1 MISMTKSIGIWR
13 SWALVAGMMIGSGI
27 FTLPALLAPYGSYSF
42 IGWGVTGFG
51 AVCLALSYSYLSSRK
66 PGLGGPYFYVS
77 EAFGAIPAA
86 IVCWGY
92 WISLVSS
99 IAAISLSFAGYSQ
112 RFLPVLSDEPL
123 YSTLFAFVVILFFTV
138 INVRGVREA
147 SAVQLFTTVVKIIP
161 LVLVGFIGIMFGE
174 VNHIPAIN
182 PDDSSLFHMVGAL
195 CLLIMWGFIGVESA
209 TLPSEDTINPEKTI
223 ARASILGTLT
233 ALTVYVIAMFGI
245 MSIMSLA
252 ELQNS
257 TSPFTDAAQLIMG
270 DTGAIIITIGALFA
284 IGGTLNV
291 CIMIA
296 GTMMLAGARDK
307 IFPTYF
313 SQQSA
318 DGTPTRALLFS
329 CVLAIILLFFNT
341 SESLI
346 NSFENL
352 LILATF
358 AALVVYLGT
367 GLASIRLQ
375 LQDHKRGV
383 SLSYTRLCI
392 AILATLFSLLAII
405 GAWVLYQ

>member
-1 MISMTKSIGIWR
+1 MTKSIGIWR

-291 CIMIA
+291 CVMIA

>member
-1 MISMTKSIGIWR
+1 MTKSIGIWR

-51 AVCLALSYSYLSSRK
+51 AICLALSYSYLSSRK
-66 PGLGGPYFYVS
+66 PGLGGPYFYVF
-77 EAFGAIPAA
+77 EAFGPIPAA

-92 WISLVSS
+92 WISLVTS
-99 IAAISLSFAGYSQ
+99 IAAIALSFAGYSLTY
-112 RFLPVLSDEPL
+112 LPILNDDPL
-123 YSTLFAFVVILFFTV
+123 YSALFAVGIILFFTT
-138 INVRGVREA
+138 INIRGVREA
-147 SAVQLFTTVVKIIP
+147 SAVQLITTIVKIVP
-161 LVLVGFIGIMFGE
+161 LLLVGLFGIMFGE
-174 VNHIPAIN
+174 VSNIPAIN
-182 PDDSSLFHMVGAL
+182 PDDTSFFSMIAAL

-209 TLPSEDTINPEKTI
+209 TLPSEDTINPTKTI

-233 ALTVYVIAMFGI
+233 ALSVYMIAMFGI

-257 TSPFTDAAQLIMG
+257 TSPFADAAQLIMG

-296 GTMMLAGARDK
+296 GTIMLAGARDN
-307 IFPTYF
+307 IFPAYF
-313 SQQSA
+313 SQQNA
-318 DGTPTRALLFS
+318 EGTPTAALLCS
-329 CVLAIILLFFNT
+329 SVLAIILLLFNT
-341 SESLI
+341 SQSLI

-352 LILATF
+352 LIMATF
-358 AALVVYLGT
+358 SVLVVYLGT
-367 GLASIRLQ
+367 GLASIKLQ
-375 LQDHKRGV
+375 LQDHKQGAP
-383 SLSYTRLCI
+383 LSYMRLCI
-392 AILATLFSLLAII
+392 ALLATLFSLLAII

>member
-1 MISMTKSIGIWR
+1 MAKSIGLWR

-51 AVCLALSYSYLSSRK
+51 AMCLALSFSYLSSRK
-66 PGLGGPYFYVS
+66 PGLGGPYFFVF
-77 EAFGAIPAA
+77 EAFGAISAA
-86 IVCWGY
+86 IVCLGY
-92 WISLVSS
+92 WISLVTS

-112 RFLPVLSDEPL
+112 TYLPVLDDGPL
-123 YSTLFAFVVILFFTV
+123 NRSLFAIAIILLFTF
-138 INVRGVREA
+138 INVRGIREA
-147 SAVQLFTTVVKIIP
+147 SAVQLFTTVVKIVP
-161 LVLVGFIGIMFGE
+161 LLLIGFVGIMYGE
-174 VNHIPAIN
+174 VTHIEAIN
-182 PDDSSLFHMVGAL
+182 PDDNSLFHMVGAL

-209 TLPSEDTINPEKTI
+209 TLPSEDTINPKKTI

-233 ALTVYVIAMFGI
+233 ALTVYVIAMFGV

-291 CIMIA
+291 CIMMA
-296 GTMMLAGARDK
+296 GTIMLAGARDN
-307 IFPTYF
+307 IFPAYF
-313 SQQSA
+313 SRQNTE
-318 DGTPTRALLFS
+318 GTPTTALLFS
-329 CVLAIILLFFNT
+329 SAFAIILLLFNT

-367 GLASIRLQ
+367 GLASIKLQ
-375 LQDHKRGV
+375 LRDHKQGEQ
-383 SLSYTRLCI
+383 LSYKRLCI
-392 AILATLFSLLAII
+392 ALLATLFSLLAII
-405 GAWVLYQ
+405 GAWILYQ

>member
-1 MISMTKSIGIWR
+1 MTKSIGIWR

>member
-1 MISMTKSIGIWR
+1 MSKSIGLWR

-51 AVCLALSYSYLSSRK
+51 AMCLALSYSYLSSRK
-66 PGLGGPYFYVS
+66 PGLGGPYFYVF

-86 IVCWGY
+86 IVCLGY
-92 WISLVSS
+92 WISLVTS

-112 RFLPVLSDEPL
+112 TYLTVLDDEPL
-123 YSTLFAFVVILFFTV
+123 YRSLFAIAIILIFTF

-147 SAVQLFTTVVKIIP
+147 SAVQLFTTVVKIVP
-161 LVLVGFIGIMFGE
+161 LLLIGFVGIIYGE
-174 VNHIPAIN
+174 VTHIEAIN
-182 PDDSSLFHMVGAL
+182 PDDNSLFHMVGAL

-209 TLPSEDTINPEKTI
+209 TLPSEDTINPKKTI

-233 ALTVYVIAMFGI
+233 ALTVYVIAMFGV

-296 GTMMLAGARDK
+296 GTIMLAGARDN
-307 IFPTYF
+307 IFPAYF
-313 SQQSA
+313 SRQNTE
-318 DGTPTRALLFS
+318 GTPTTALLFS
-329 CVLAIILLFFNT
+329 SAFAIILLLFNT

-367 GLASIRLQ
+367 GLASIKLQ
-375 LQDHKRGV
+375 LRDHKQGEQ
-383 SLSYTRLCI
+383 LSYKRLCI
-392 AILATLFSLLAII
+392 ALLATLFSLLAII
-405 GAWVLYQ
+405 GAWILYQ

>member
-1 MISMTKSIGIWR
+1 
-13 SWALVAGMMIGSGI
+13 
-27 FTLPALLAPYGSYSF
+27 
-42 IGWGVTGFG
+42 
-51 AVCLALSYSYLSSRK
+51 
-66 PGLGGPYFYVS
+66 
-77 EAFGAIPAA
+77 
-86 IVCWGY
+86 
-92 WISLVSS
+92 
-99 IAAISLSFAGYSQ
+99 
-112 RFLPVLSDEPL
+112 
-123 YSTLFAFVVILFFTV
+123 
-138 INVRGVREA
+138 
-147 SAVQLFTTVVKIIP
+147 
-161 LVLVGFIGIMFGE
+161 
-174 VNHIPAIN
+174 
-182 PDDSSLFHMVGAL
+182 
-195 CLLIMWGFIGVESA
+195 LIMWGFIGVESA

-307 IFPTYF
+307 IFPPYF

-358 AALVVYLGT
+358 AALIVYLGT

-383 SLSYTRLCI
+383 PLSYTRLCI

>member
-27 FTLPALLAPYGSYSF
+27 FTLPVLLAPYGSYSF

-66 PGLGGPYFYVS
+66 PGLGGPYFYVF

-112 RFLPVLSDEPL
+112 RFLPVLNDEPL
-123 YSTLFAFVVILFFTV
+123 YSTLFAFVIILFFTV

-161 LVLVGFIGIMFGE
+161 LVLVGFIGIVFGE
-174 VNHIPAIN
+174 VTHIPAIN

-358 AALVVYLGT
+358 AALIVYLGT

>member
-291 CIMIA
+291 CVMIA

>member
-1 MISMTKSIGIWR
+1 MAKSIGLWR

-51 AVCLALSYSYLSSRK
+51 AMCLALSYSYLSSRK
-66 PGLGGPYFYVS
+66 PGLGGPYFYVF

-86 IVCWGY
+86 IVCLGY
-92 WISLVSS
+92 WISLVTS

-112 RFLPVLSDEPL
+112 TYLPVLDDKPL
-123 YSTLFAFVVILFFTV
+123 YRSLFAIAIILIFTF

-147 SAVQLFTTVVKIIP
+147 SAVQLFTTVVKIVP
-161 LVLVGFIGIMFGE
+161 LLLIGLVGIIYGE
-174 VNHIPAIN
+174 VTHIEAIN
-182 PDDSSLFHMVGAL
+182 PDDNSLFHMVGAL

-209 TLPSEDTINPEKTI
+209 TLPSEDTINPKKTI

-233 ALTVYVIAMFGI
+233 ALTVYVIAMFGV

-296 GTMMLAGARDK
+296 GTIMLAGARDN
-307 IFPTYF
+307 IFPAYF
-313 SQQSA
+313 SRQSTE
-318 DGTPTRALLFS
+318 GTPTTALLFS
-329 CVLAIILLFFNT
+329 SAFAIILLLFNT

-367 GLASIRLQ
+367 GLASIKLQ
-375 LQDHKRGV
+375 LQDHKQGEQ
-383 SLSYTRLCI
+383 LSYKRLCI
-392 AILATLFSLLAII
+392 ALLATLFSLLAII
-405 GAWVLYQ
+405 GAWILYQ

>member
-1 MISMTKSIGIWR
+1 
-13 SWALVAGMMIGSGI
+13 VAGMMIGSGI

>member
-112 RFLPVLSDEPL
+112 RFLPVLNDEPL
-123 YSTLFAFVVILFFTV
+123 YSTLFAFVIILFFTV

-147 SAVQLFTTVVKIIP
+147 SAVQLFTTIVKIIP

-174 VNHIPAIN
+174 ETHIPAIN

-257 TSPFTDAAQLIMG
+257 TSPFTDAAQLMMG

-307 IFPTYF
+307 IFPPYF

-358 AALVVYLGT
+358 AALIVYLGT
-367 GLASIRLQ
+367 GLASIKLQ
-375 LQDHKRGV
+375 LQDHKRGKQ
-383 SLSYTRLCI
+383 LSYTRLCI
-392 AILATLFSLLAII
+392 ALLATLFSLLAII